1 MDDKTFNKFRA
12 LVFKKSG
19 IYLRENKKSLLLTRL
34 AKRMRD
40 LDIKEHKDYLKYIID
55 DNSGEEITK
64 FLDVITT
71 NVTSF
76 FREEKHFEVL
86 TQYMKQWL
94 AEGQRKFRFWSA
106 ACSSGEEPYTL
117 AITLLDATKGYQ
129 VDLKILATDLSTR
142 ILASAKRGEYTTD
155 KVSTVKKSMQ
165 SEYFD
170 RESVDGQDLYIVKD
184 FVKKIISFNAINLST
199 PPFKMKGPFDAV
211 FCRNVMIYF
220 NNDTKS
226 ALLKDIA
233 RLLKT
238 GGILFVGHAES
249 LTGQLSELKSIK
261 PSVYFKEK
269 D

>member
-19 IYLRENKKSLLLTRL
+19 IYLRENKKSLLLSRL
-34 AKRMRD
+34 GKRMRD
-40 LDIKEHKDYLKYIID
+40 LDIKDHKDYLNYILN
-55 DNSGEEITK
+55 DNSGQEIVQ

-94 AEGQRKFRFWSA
+94 GEGQRKFRFWSA
-106 ACSSGEEPYTL
+106 ACSSGEEPYST
-117 AITLLDATKGYQ
+117 AITLLEATKGYQ
-129 VDLKILATDLSTR
+129 VDMKILATDLSTR
-142 ILASAKRGEYTTD
+142 ILASAKKGVYTED
-155 KVSTVKKSMQ
+155 KISTVKKPML
-165 SEYFD
+165 SEYFKRVTD
-170 RESVDGQDLYIVKD
+170 EGQNLYIVKD
-184 FVKKIISFNAINLST
+184 SVKSIISFNSINLST

-233 RLLKT
+233 RLLKL

-249 LTGQLSELKSIK
+249 LTGQLSELKAIK

-269 D
+269 